1 MEKIFLL
8 GYKTFTGWSSGIYG
22 VEKSA
27 AKGLNDPLALKNY
40 KSLLRPLRGGGV
52 KAGPLKKNTFL
63 NLFLTKKT
71 RLPFINVMNPDPYL
85 FFGYGSLSEIFV
97 DQN

>member
-40 KSLLRPLRGGGV
+40 KSLLRPLRGGGG
-52 KAGPLKKNTFL
+52 KGWGIKEKS
-63 NLFLTKKT
+63 
-71 RLPFINVMNPDPYL
+71 YL
-85 FFGYGSLSEIFV
+85 FDTFYSKKKVSMAIKLKRGRV
-97 DQN
+97 RP